1 MSYCSANPVMSSSSQ
16 PKMTCHSTSR
26 GRVES
31 RAQALKLHS
40 HSRGAQPITG
50 SHLLLRESRCLDC
63 KMPNQKF
70 KRKKIKQE
78 RLGLVVHT

>member
-16 PKMTCHSTSR
+16 PKMTCHSTAE
-26 GRVES
+26 GKVET

-40 HSRGAQPITG
+40 HSRCGRPITG

-70 KRKKIKQE
+70 KGKKITQE